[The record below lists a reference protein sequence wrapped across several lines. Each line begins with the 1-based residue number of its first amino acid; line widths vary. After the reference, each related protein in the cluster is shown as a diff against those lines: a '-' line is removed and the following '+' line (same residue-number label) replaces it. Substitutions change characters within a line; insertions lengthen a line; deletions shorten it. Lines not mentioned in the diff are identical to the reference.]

1 MKKLMYSGVGLL
13 VIALAFVAFNLLSS
27 QVFTSARLDLTEQK
41 LYTITPGTQKILAD
55 LKEPVT
61 LSFFYSDKAA
71 KDLVDVRN
79 YARRV
84 EEMLHAYVR
93 ESGGKIT
100 LKVIDP
106 EPFSAEEDQAAE
118 LGLQGVPLN
127 LQQNYRVGLQSYL
140 GTGGDNFSVLAQG
153 RDVVGGIVDV
163 DALALHVRQQSAAAA
178 MALPLAA
185 RIVNVAATVTQQ

>member
-1 MKKLMYSGVGLL
+1 MVQTMTGEQIRQVLEQQFNSGSNTVKSPRILQVSEGFGY
-13 VIALAFVAFNLLSS
+13 VFDVAAPAGQRIS
-27 QVFTSARLDLTEQK
+27 QMA
-41 LYTITPGTQKILAD
+41 
-55 LKEPVT
+55 
-61 LSFFYSDKAA
+61 
-71 KDLVDVRN
+71 
-79 YARRV
+79 
-84 EEMLHAYVR
+84 
-93 ESGGKIT
+93 
-100 LKVIDP
+100 
-106 EPFSAEEDQAAE
+106 
-118 LGLQGVPLN
+118 LQGVPLN